1 MSKCVNLRA
10 EAQALLET
18 NILRFWQER
27 MVDYQQGGFYGR
39 IDGYNV
45 LHPDAE
51 KGAVL
56 NARILWTFSAAARVL
71 HNTPYRILAARA
83 YDYLVQRFI
92 DREQG
97 GVYWSLNADGTPLDT
112 KKQTYAIAFAI
123 YGLAEYYR
131 ATQDS
136 EALNAAIRLFE
147 DLETHAFHVS
157 PLEGESEGV
166 GYLEALTRDW
176 QPIADMR
183 LSEKD
188 ENATFTMN
196 THLHVLEAY
205 TNLYRVLKNV
215 QRDDV
220 RCTMYNVQGTKERV
234 ERQLRTLIDIFVTRI
249 FDPSTGHLLL
259 FFDENWHPLS
269 SSLSLASEGLRPIG
283 CPVDIH
289 RTSRGEVSP
298 GHDIEAAWLLHEA
311 LEVLGDEVL
320 LNQTLPV
327 IHSLAQAAEE
337 GIMEE
342 KEWWCFAEAV
352 VGYLDQWK
360 LYQGEKPIESNINL
374 ELAETAFL
382 YIQNCLIDREN
393 GEWFWSVLPDG
404 TPDRTHDK
412 AGFWKCPYHNSRMC
426 IELIERLNS

>member
-1 MSKCVNLRA
+1 M
-10 EAQALLET
+10 
-18 NILRFWQER
+18 
-27 MVDYQQGGFYGR
+27 DYRQGGFYGR

-56 NARILWTFSAAARVL
+56 NARILWTFAAAARVL
-71 HNTPYRILAARA
+71 NNTPYRILAARA
-83 YDYLVQRFI
+83 YDYLMQRFM

-123 YGLAEYYR
+123 YGLAEYVR
-131 ATQDS
+131 LTNNQ

-147 DLETHAFHVS
+147 DLEAHAYKWDNEKIS
-157 PLEGESEGV
+157 KCKN
-166 GYLEALTRDW
+166 GYVEALTRDW

-188 ENATFTMN
+188 ENGVFTMN

-220 RCTMYNVQGTKERV
+220 QGTKERITK
-234 ERQLRTLIDIFVTRI
+234 QLRTLIDIFANRI
-249 FDPSTGHLLL
+249 FDPATGHLML
-259 FFDENWHPLS
+259 FFDEKWQPSNTH
-269 SSLSLASEGLRPIG
+269 
-283 CPVDIH
+283 
-289 RTSRGEVSP
+289 TSP

-311 LEVLGDEVL
+311 LEVFGDEEL

-337 GIMEE
+337 DIMDE
-342 KEWWCFAEAV
+342 KEWWCYAEAV
-352 VGYLDQWK
+352 VGYIDQWK
-360 LYQGEKPIESNINL
+360 LYQDEKPIESNINL
-374 ELAETAFL
+374 ELAETAFH
-382 YIQNCLIDREN
+382 YIQTHLMDREN
-393 GEWFWSVLPDG
+393 GEWFWTILPDG

-426 IELIERLNS
+426 IEIIERL

>member
-1 MSKCVNLRA
+1 MISKS
-10 EAQALLET
+10 EARVLLET
-18 NILRFWQER
+18 NILHFWQER
-27 MVDYQQGGFYGR
+27 MVDYRQGGFYGR

-56 NARILWTFSAAARVL
+56 NARILWTFAAAARVL
-71 HNTPYRILAARA
+71 NNTPYRILAARA
-83 YDYLVQRFI
+83 YDYLMQWFM

-123 YGLAEYYR
+123 YGLAEYVR
-131 ATQDS
+131 LTNNQ

-147 DLETHAFHVS
+147 DLEAHAYKWDNEKMS
-157 PLEGESEGV
+157 KCKN
-166 GYLEALTRDW
+166 GYVEALTRDW

-188 ENATFTMN
+188 ENGVFTMN

-220 RCTMYNVQGTKERV
+220 QGTKERITK
-234 ERQLRTLIDIFVTRI
+234 QLRTLIDIFANRI
-249 FDPSTGHLLL
+249 FDPATGHLML
-259 FFDENWHPLS
+259 FFDEKWQPSNTH
-269 SSLSLASEGLRPIG
+269 
-283 CPVDIH
+283 
-289 RTSRGEVSP
+289 TSP

-311 LEVLGDEVL
+311 LEVLGDEEL

-327 IHSLAQAAEE
+327 IHSLAQAAEDD
-337 GIMEE
+337 IMDE
-342 KEWWCFAEAV
+342 KEWWCYAEAV
-352 VGYLDQWK
+352 VGYIDQWK
-360 LYQGEKPIESNINL
+360 LYQDEKPIESNINL
-374 ELAETAFL
+374 ELAETAFH
-382 YIQNCLIDREN
+382 YIQTHLMDREN
-393 GEWFWSVLPDG
+393 GEWFWAILPDG

-426 IELIERLNS
+426 IEIIERL

>member
-1 MSKCVNLRA
+1 MISKS
-10 EAQALLET
+10 EARVLLEA
-18 NILRFWQER
+18 NILSFWQER

-39 IDGYNV
+39 IDGYNI

-71 HNTPYRILAARA
+71 NNTPYRILAARA
-83 YDYLVQRFI
+83 YDYLMQRFM

-123 YGLAEYYR
+123 YGLAEYVR
-131 ATQDS
+131 LTNNQ

-147 DLETHAFHVS
+147 DLEAHAYKFENEKMS
-157 PLEGESEGV
+157 KCKN
-166 GYLEALTRDW
+166 GYVEALTRDW

-188 ENATFTMN
+188 ENGVFTMN

-220 RCTMYNVQGTKERV
+220 QGTKERITK
-234 ERQLRTLIDIFVTRI
+234 QLRTLIDIFANRI
-249 FDPSTGHLLL
+249 FDPATGHLML
-259 FFDENWHPLS
+259 FFDEKWQPSNTH
-269 SSLSLASEGLRPIG
+269 
-283 CPVDIH
+283 
-289 RTSRGEVSP
+289 TSP

-311 LEVLGDEVL
+311 LEVFGDEEL

-337 GIMEE
+337 DIMDE
-342 KEWWCFAEAV
+342 KEWWCYAEAV
-352 VGYLDQWK
+352 VGYIDQWK
-360 LYQGEKPIESNINL
+360 LYQEEKPIESNINL
-374 ELAETAFL
+374 ELAETAFH
-382 YIQNCLIDREN
+382 YIQTHLMDREN
-393 GEWFWSVLPDG
+393 GEWFWTILPDG

-426 IELIERLNS
+426 IEIIERL

>member
-1 MSKCVNLRA
+1 MISKS
-10 EAQALLET
+10 EARVLLET
-18 NILRFWQER
+18 NILHFWQER
-27 MVDYQQGGFYGR
+27 MVDYRQGGFYGR

-56 NARILWTFSAAARVL
+56 NARILWTFAAAARVL
-71 HNTPYRILAARA
+71 NNTPYRILAARA
-83 YDYLVQRFI
+83 YDYLMQRFM

-123 YGLAEYYR
+123 YGLAEYVR
-131 ATQDS
+131 LTNNQ

-147 DLETHAFHVS
+147 DLEAHAYKWDNEKIS
-157 PLEGESEGV
+157 KCKN
-166 GYLEALTRDW
+166 GYVEALTRDW

-188 ENATFTMN
+188 ENGVFTMN

-220 RCTMYNVQGTKERV
+220 QGTKERITK
-234 ERQLRTLIDIFVTRI
+234 QLRTLIDIFANRI
-249 FDPSTGHLLL
+249 FDPATGHLML
-259 FFDENWHPLS
+259 FFDEKWQPSNTH
-269 SSLSLASEGLRPIG
+269 
-283 CPVDIH
+283 
-289 RTSRGEVSP
+289 TSP

-311 LEVLGDEVL
+311 LEVLGDEEL

-327 IHSLAQAAEE
+327 IHSLAQAAEDD
-337 GIMEE
+337 IMDE
-342 KEWWCFAEAV
+342 KEWWCYAEAV
-352 VGYLDQWK
+352 VGYIDQWK
-360 LYQGEKPIESNINL
+360 LYQDEKPIESNINL
-374 ELAETAFL
+374 ELAETAFH
-382 YIQNCLIDREN
+382 YIQTHLMDREN
-393 GEWFWSVLPDG
+393 GEWFWTILPDG

-426 IELIERLNS
+426 IEIIERL

>member
-1 MSKCVNLRA
+1 MISKS
-10 EAQALLET
+10 EARVLLEA
-18 NILRFWQER
+18 NILSFWQER

-71 HNTPYRILAARA
+71 NNTPYRILAARA
-83 YDYLVQRFI
+83 YDYLMQQFM

-123 YGLAEYYR
+123 YGLAEYVR
-131 ATQDS
+131 LTNNQ

-147 DLETHAFHVS
+147 DLEAHAYKFENERMS
-157 PLEGESEGV
+157 KCKN
-166 GYLEALTRDW
+166 GYVEALTRDW
-176 QPIADMR
+176 QPIDDMR

-188 ENATFTMN
+188 ENGVFTMN

-220 RCTMYNVQGTKERV
+220 QGTKERIAK
-234 ERQLRTLIDIFVTRI
+234 QLRTLIDIFANRI
-249 FDPSTGHLLL
+249 FDPATGHLML
-259 FFDENWHPLS
+259 FFDEKWQPSNTH
-269 SSLSLASEGLRPIG
+269 
-283 CPVDIH
+283 
-289 RTSRGEVSP
+289 TSP

-311 LEVLGDEVL
+311 LEVFGDEEL

-337 GIMEE
+337 DIMDE
-342 KEWWCFAEAV
+342 KEWWCYAEAV
-352 VGYLDQWK
+352 VGYIDQWK
-360 LYQGEKPIESNINL
+360 LYQDEKPIESNINL
-374 ELAETAFL
+374 ELAEAAFH
-382 YIQNCLIDREN
+382 YIQTHLMDREN
-393 GEWFWSVLPDG
+393 GEWFWTILPDG

-426 IELIERLNS
+426 IEIIERL

>member
-1 MSKCVNLRA
+1 MISKS
-10 EAQALLET
+10 EAIVLLET
-18 NILRFWQER
+18 NILSFWQEQ
-27 MVDYQQGGFYGR
+27 MVDYRQGGFYGR

-56 NARILWTFSAAARVL
+56 NARILWTFAAAARVL
-71 HNTPYRILAARA
+71 NNTPYRILAARA
-83 YDYLVQRFI
+83 YDYLMQRFM

-123 YGLAEYYR
+123 YGLAEYVR
-131 ATQDS
+131 LTNNQ

-147 DLETHAFHVS
+147 DLEAHAYKWDNEKMS
-157 PLEGESEGV
+157 KCKN
-166 GYLEALTRDW
+166 GYVEALTRDW

-188 ENATFTMN
+188 ENGVFTMN

-220 RCTMYNVQGTKERV
+220 QGTKERITK
-234 ERQLRTLIDIFVTRI
+234 QLRTLIDIFANRI
-249 FDPSTGHLLL
+249 FDPATGHLML
-259 FFDENWHPLS
+259 FFDEKWQPSNTH
-269 SSLSLASEGLRPIG
+269 
-283 CPVDIH
+283 
-289 RTSRGEVSP
+289 TSP

-311 LEVLGDEVL
+311 LEVLGDEEL

-337 GIMEE
+337 NIMDE
-342 KEWWCFAEAV
+342 KEWWCYAEAV
-352 VGYLDQWK
+352 VGYIDQWK
-360 LYQGEKPIESNINL
+360 LYQEEKPIESNINL
-374 ELAETAFL
+374 ELAETAFH
-382 YIQNCLIDREN
+382 YIQTHLMDSEN
-393 GEWFWSVLPDG
+393 GEWFWAILPDG

-426 IELIERLNS
+426 IEIIERL

>member
-1 MSKCVNLRA
+1 M
-10 EAQALLET
+10 LET

-27 MVDYQQGGFYGR
+27 MVDYRQGGFYGR
-39 IDGYNV
+39 IDGFNV

-56 NARILWTFSAAARVL
+56 NARILWTFAAAARVL
-71 HNTPYRILAARA
+71 NNTPYRILAARA
-83 YDYLVQRFI
+83 YDYLMQRFI

-97 GVYWSLNADGTPLDT
+97 GVYWSLNADATPLDT

-123 YGLAEYYR
+123 YGLAEYVR
-131 ATQDS
+131 LTNNQ

-147 DLETHAFHVS
+147 DLEAHAYKWDNEKIS
-157 PLEGESEGV
+157 KCKN
-166 GYLEALTRDW
+166 GYVEALTRDW

-188 ENATFTMN
+188 ENGVFTMN

-220 RCTMYNVQGTKERV
+220 QGTKERITK
-234 ERQLRTLIDIFVTRI
+234 QLRTLIDIFANRI
-249 FDPSTGHLLL
+249 FDPATGHLML
-259 FFDENWHPLS
+259 FFDEKWQPSNTH
-269 SSLSLASEGLRPIG
+269 
-283 CPVDIH
+283 
-289 RTSRGEVSP
+289 TSP

-311 LEVLGDEVL
+311 LEVLGDEEL

-327 IHSLAQAAEE
+327 IHSLAQAAEDD
-337 GIMEE
+337 IMDE
-342 KEWWCFAEAV
+342 KEWWCYAEAV
-352 VGYLDQWK
+352 VGYIDQWK
-360 LYQGEKPIESNINL
+360 LYQEEKPIESNINL
-374 ELAETAFL
+374 ELAETAFH
-382 YIQNCLIDREN
+382 YIQTHLMDREN
-393 GEWFWSVLPDG
+393 GEWFWTILPDG

-426 IELIERLNS
+426 IEIIERL

>member
-1 MSKCVNLRA
+1 MISKS
-10 EAQALLET
+10 EAIVLLET
-18 NILRFWQER
+18 NILSFWQEQ
-27 MVDYQQGGFYGR
+27 MVDYRQGGFYGR

-56 NARILWTFSAAARVL
+56 NARILWTFAAAARVL
-71 HNTPYRILAARA
+71 NNTPYRILAARA
-83 YDYLVQRFI
+83 YDYLMQRFI

-123 YGLAEYYR
+123 YGLAEYVR
-131 ATQDS
+131 LTNNQ

-147 DLETHAFHVS
+147 DLEAHAYKWDNEKMS
-157 PLEGESEGV
+157 KCKN
-166 GYLEALTRDW
+166 GYVEALTRDW

-188 ENATFTMN
+188 ENGVFTMN

-220 RCTMYNVQGTKERV
+220 QGTKERITK
-234 ERQLRTLIDIFVTRI
+234 QLRTLIDIFANRI
-249 FDPSTGHLLL
+249 FDPATGHLML
-259 FFDENWHPLS
+259 FFDEKWQPSNTH
-269 SSLSLASEGLRPIG
+269 
-283 CPVDIH
+283 
-289 RTSRGEVSP
+289 TSP

-311 LEVLGDEVL
+311 LEVLGDEEL

-327 IHSLAQAAEE
+327 IHSLAQAAEDD
-337 GIMEE
+337 IMDE
-342 KEWWCFAEAV
+342 KEWWCYAEAV
-352 VGYLDQWK
+352 VGYIDQWK
-360 LYQGEKPIESNINL
+360 LYQDEKPIESNINL
-374 ELAETAFL
+374 ELAETAFH
-382 YIQNCLIDREN
+382 YIQTHLMDREN
-393 GEWFWSVLPDG
+393 GEWFWTILPDG

-426 IELIERLNS
+426 IEIIERL

>member
-1 MSKCVNLRA
+1 MISKS
-10 EAQALLET
+10 EAKVLLET

-27 MVDYQQGGFYGR
+27 MVDYRQGGFYGR

-71 HNTPYRILAARA
+71 NNTPYRILAARA
-83 YDYLVQRFI
+83 YDYLMQRFM

-123 YGLAEYYR
+123 YGLAEYVR
-131 ATQDS
+131 LTNNQ

-147 DLETHAFHVS
+147 DLEAHAYKWDNEKMS
-157 PLEGESEGV
+157 KCKN
-166 GYLEALTRDW
+166 GYVEALTRDW

-188 ENATFTMN
+188 ENGVFTMN

-220 RCTMYNVQGTKERV
+220 QGTKERITK
-234 ERQLRTLIDIFVTRI
+234 QLRTLIDIFANRI
-249 FDPSTGHLLL
+249 FDPATGHLML
-259 FFDENWHPLS
+259 FFDEKWQPSNTH
-269 SSLSLASEGLRPIG
+269 
-283 CPVDIH
+283 
-289 RTSRGEVSP
+289 TSP

-311 LEVLGDEVL
+311 LEVLGDEEL

-327 IHSLAQAAEE
+327 IHSLAQAAEDD
-337 GIMEE
+337 IMDE
-342 KEWWCFAEAV
+342 KEWWCYAEAV
-352 VGYLDQWK
+352 VGYIDQWK
-360 LYQGEKPIESNINL
+360 LYQDEKPIESNINL
-374 ELAETAFL
+374 ELAETAFH
-382 YIQNCLIDREN
+382 YIQTHLMDREN
-393 GEWFWSVLPDG
+393 GEWFWTILPDG

-426 IELIERLNS
+426 IEIIERL

>member
-1 MSKCVNLRA
+1 M
-10 EAQALLET
+10 LET
-18 NILRFWQER
+18 NILSFWQEQ
-27 MVDYQQGGFYGR
+27 MVDYRQGGFYGR

-71 HNTPYRILAARA
+71 NNTPYRILAARA
-83 YDYLVQRFI
+83 YDYLMQRFI

-123 YGLAEYYR
+123 YGLAEYVR
-131 ATQDS
+131 LTNNQ

-147 DLETHAFHVS
+147 DLEAHAYKWDNEKMS
-157 PLEGESEGV
+157 KCKN
-166 GYLEALTRDW
+166 GYVEALTRDW

-188 ENATFTMN
+188 ENGVFTMN

-220 RCTMYNVQGTKERV
+220 QGTKERIAK
-234 ERQLRTLIDIFVTRI
+234 QLRTLIDIFANRI
-249 FDPSTGHLLL
+249 FDPATGHLML
-259 FFDENWHPLS
+259 FFDEKWQPSNTH
-269 SSLSLASEGLRPIG
+269 
-283 CPVDIH
+283 
-289 RTSRGEVSP
+289 TSP

-311 LEVLGDEVL
+311 LEVLGDEEL

-327 IHSLAQAAEE
+327 IHSLAQAAEDD
-337 GIMEE
+337 IMDE
-342 KEWWCFAEAV
+342 KEWWCYAEAV
-352 VGYLDQWK
+352 VGYIDQWK
-360 LYQGEKPIESNINL
+360 LYQDEKPIESNINL
-374 ELAETAFL
+374 ELAETAFH
-382 YIQNCLIDREN
+382 YIQTHLMDREN
-393 GEWFWSVLPDG
+393 GEWFWAILPDG

-426 IELIERLNS
+426 IEIIERL

>member
-1 MSKCVNLRA
+1 MISKS
-10 EAQALLET
+10 EARVLLEA
-18 NILRFWQER
+18 NILSFWQER
-27 MVDYQQGGFYGR
+27 MVDYRQGGFYGR

-56 NARILWTFSAAARVL
+56 NARILWTFAAAARVL
-71 HNTPYRILAARA
+71 NNTPYRILAARA
-83 YDYLVQRFI
+83 YDYLMQWFM

-97 GVYWSLNADGTPLDT
+97 GVYWSLNADATPLDT

-123 YGLAEYYR
+123 YGLAEYVR
-131 ATQDS
+131 LTNNQ

-147 DLETHAFHVS
+147 DLEAHAYKWDNEKMS
-157 PLEGESEGV
+157 KCKN
-166 GYLEALTRDW
+166 GYVEALTRNW

-188 ENATFTMN
+188 ENGVFTMN

-220 RCTMYNVQGTKERV
+220 QGTKERITK
-234 ERQLRTLIDIFVTRI
+234 QLRTLIDIFANRI
-249 FDPSTGHLLL
+249 FDPATGHLML
-259 FFDENWHPLS
+259 FFDEKWQPSNTH
-269 SSLSLASEGLRPIG
+269 
-283 CPVDIH
+283 
-289 RTSRGEVSP
+289 TSP

-311 LEVLGDEVL
+311 LEVLGDEEL

-337 GIMEE
+337 NIMDE
-342 KEWWCFAEAV
+342 KEWWCYAEAV
-352 VGYLDQWK
+352 VGYIDQWK
-360 LYQGEKPIESNINL
+360 LYQDEKPIESNINL
-374 ELAETAFL
+374 ELAETAFH
-382 YIQNCLIDREN
+382 YIQTHLMDREN
-393 GEWFWSVLPDG
+393 GEWFWTILPDG

-426 IELIERLNS
+426 IEIIERL

>member
-1 MSKCVNLRA
+1 MISKS
-10 EAQALLET
+10 EARVLLEA
-18 NILRFWQER
+18 NILSFWQER

-56 NARILWTFSAAARVL
+56 NAPILSTFSAAARVL
-71 HNTPYRILAARA
+71 NNTPYRILAARA
-83 YDYLVQRFI
+83 YDYLMQWFM

-97 GVYWSLNADGTPLDT
+97 GIYWSLNADGTPLDT

-123 YGLAEYYR
+123 YGLAEYVR
-131 ATQDS
+131 LTNNQ

-147 DLETHAFHVS
+147 DLEAHAYKWDNEKLS
-157 PLEGESEGV
+157 KCKN
-166 GYLEALTRDW
+166 GYVEALTRDW

-188 ENATFTMN
+188 ENGVFTMN

-220 RCTMYNVQGTKERV
+220 QGTKERITK
-234 ERQLRTLIDIFVTRI
+234 QLRTLIDIFANRI
-249 FDPSTGHLLL
+249 FDPATGHLML
-259 FFDENWHPLS
+259 FFDEKWQPSNTH
-269 SSLSLASEGLRPIG
+269 
-283 CPVDIH
+283 
-289 RTSRGEVSP
+289 TSP

-311 LEVLGDEVL
+311 LEVFGDEEL

-337 GIMEE
+337 DIMDE
-342 KEWWCFAEAV
+342 KEWWCYAEAV
-352 VGYLDQWK
+352 VGYIDQWK
-360 LYQGEKPIESNINL
+360 LYQDEKPIESNINL
-374 ELAETAFL
+374 ELAETAFH
-382 YIQNCLIDREN
+382 YIQTHLMDREN
-393 GEWFWSVLPDG
+393 GEWFWTILPDG

-426 IELIERLNS
+426 IEIIERL

>member
-1 MSKCVNLRA
+1 M
-10 EAQALLET
+10 LET

-27 MVDYQQGGFYGR
+27 MVDYRQGGFYGR

-56 NARILWTFSAAARVL
+56 NARILWTFAAAARVL
-71 HNTPYRILAARA
+71 NNTPYRILAARA
-83 YDYLVQRFI
+83 YDYLMQRFI

-123 YGLAEYYR
+123 YGLAEYVR
-131 ATQDS
+131 LTNNQ

-147 DLETHAFHVS
+147 DLEAHAYKWDNEKIS
-157 PLEGESEGV
+157 KCKN
-166 GYLEALTRDW
+166 GYVEALTRDW

-188 ENATFTMN
+188 ENGVFTMN

-220 RCTMYNVQGTKERV
+220 QGTKERIAK
-234 ERQLRTLIDIFVTRI
+234 QLRTLIDIFANRI
-249 FDPSTGHLLL
+249 FDPATGHLML
-259 FFDENWHPLS
+259 FFDEKWQPSNTH
-269 SSLSLASEGLRPIG
+269 
-283 CPVDIH
+283 
-289 RTSRGEVSP
+289 TSP

-311 LEVLGDEVL
+311 LEVLGDEEL

-327 IHSLAQAAEE
+327 IHSLAQAAEDD
-337 GIMEE
+337 IMDE
-342 KEWWCFAEAV
+342 KEWWCYAEAV
-352 VGYLDQWK
+352 VGYIDQWK
-360 LYQGEKPIESNINL
+360 LYQDEKPIESNINL
-374 ELAETAFL
+374 ELAETAFH
-382 YIQNCLIDREN
+382 YIQTHLMDREN
-393 GEWFWSVLPDG
+393 GEWFWTILPDG

-426 IELIERLNS
+426 IEIIERL

>member
-1 MSKCVNLRA
+1 MISKS
-10 EAQALLET
+10 EARVLLET

-27 MVDYQQGGFYGR
+27 MVDYRQGGFYGR

-56 NARILWTFSAAARVL
+56 NARILWTFAAAARVL
-71 HNTPYRILAARA
+71 NNTPYRILAARA
-83 YDYLVQRFI
+83 YDYLMQWFM

-123 YGLAEYYR
+123 YGLAEYVR
-131 ATQDS
+131 LTNNQ

-147 DLETHAFHVS
+147 DLEAHAYKWDNEKMS
-157 PLEGESEGV
+157 KCKN
-166 GYLEALTRDW
+166 GYVEALTRNW

-188 ENATFTMN
+188 ENGVFTMN

-220 RCTMYNVQGTKERV
+220 QGTKERITK
-234 ERQLRTLIDIFVTRI
+234 QLRTLIDIFANRI
-249 FDPSTGHLLL
+249 FDPATGHLML
-259 FFDENWHPLS
+259 FFDEKWQPSNTH
-269 SSLSLASEGLRPIG
+269 
-283 CPVDIH
+283 
-289 RTSRGEVSP
+289 TSP

-311 LEVLGDEVL
+311 LEVLGDEEL

-337 GIMEE
+337 NIMDE
-342 KEWWCFAEAV
+342 KEWWCYAEAV
-352 VGYLDQWK
+352 VGYIDQWK
-360 LYQGEKPIESNINL
+360 IYQEEKPIESNINL
-374 ELAETAFL
+374 ELAETAFH
-382 YIQNCLIDREN
+382 YIQTHLMDREN
-393 GEWFWSVLPDG
+393 GEWFWAILPDG

-426 IELIERLNS
+426 IEIIERL

>member
-1 MSKCVNLRA
+1 MISKS
-10 EAQALLET
+10 EARVLLEA
-18 NILRFWQER
+18 NILSFWQER
-27 MVDYQQGGFYGR
+27 MVDNQQGGFYGR

-71 HNTPYRILAARA
+71 NNTPYRILAARA
-83 YDYLVQRFI
+83 YDYLMQRFM

-123 YGLAEYYR
+123 YGLAEYVR
-131 ATQDS
+131 LTNNQ

-147 DLETHAFHVS
+147 DLEAHAYKFENEKMS
-157 PLEGESEGV
+157 KCKN
-166 GYLEALTRDW
+166 GYVEALTRDW

-188 ENATFTMN
+188 ENGVFTMN

-220 RCTMYNVQGTKERV
+220 QGTKERITK
-234 ERQLRTLIDIFVTRI
+234 QLRTLIDIFANRI
-249 FDPSTGHLLL
+249 FDPATGHLML
-259 FFDENWHPLS
+259 FFDEKWQPSNTH
-269 SSLSLASEGLRPIG
+269 
-283 CPVDIH
+283 
-289 RTSRGEVSP
+289 TSP

-311 LEVLGDEVL
+311 LEVFGDEEL

-337 GIMEE
+337 DIMDE
-342 KEWWCFAEAV
+342 KEWWCYAEAV
-352 VGYLDQWK
+352 VGYIDQWK
-360 LYQGEKPIESNINL
+360 LYQDEKPIESNINL
-374 ELAETAFL
+374 ELAETAFH
-382 YIQNCLIDREN
+382 YIQTHLMDREN
-393 GEWFWSVLPDG
+393 GEWFWTILPDG

-426 IELIERLNS
+426 IEIIERL

>member
-1 MSKCVNLRA
+1 MISKS
-10 EAQALLET
+10 EARVLLET
-18 NILRFWQER
+18 NILSFWQER
-27 MVDYQQGGFYGR
+27 MVDYRQGGFYGR

-56 NARILWTFSAAARVL
+56 NARILWTFAAAARVL
-71 HNTPYRILAARA
+71 NNTPYRILAARA
-83 YDYLVQRFI
+83 YDYLMQRFM

-123 YGLAEYYR
+123 YGLAEYVR
-131 ATQDS
+131 LTNNQ

-147 DLETHAFHVS
+147 DLEAHAYKWDNEKIS
-157 PLEGESEGV
+157 KCKN
-166 GYLEALTRDW
+166 GYVEALTRNW

-188 ENATFTMN
+188 ENGVFTMN

-220 RCTMYNVQGTKERV
+220 QGTKERITK
-234 ERQLRTLIDIFVTRI
+234 QLRTLIDIFANRI
-249 FDPSTGHLLL
+249 FDPATGHLML
-259 FFDENWHPLS
+259 FFDEKWQPSNTH
-269 SSLSLASEGLRPIG
+269 
-283 CPVDIH
+283 
-289 RTSRGEVSP
+289 TSP

-311 LEVLGDEVL
+311 LEVLGDEEL

-327 IHSLAQAAEE
+327 IHSLAQAAEDD
-337 GIMEE
+337 IMDE
-342 KEWWCFAEAV
+342 KEWWCYAEAV
-352 VGYLDQWK
+352 VGYIDQWK
-360 LYQGEKPIESNINL
+360 LYQDEKPIESNINL
-374 ELAETAFL
+374 ELAETAFH
-382 YIQNCLIDREN
+382 YIQTHLMDREN
-393 GEWFWSVLPDG
+393 GEWFWTILPDG

-426 IELIERLNS
+426 IEIIERL

>member
-1 MSKCVNLRA
+1 MISKS
-10 EAQALLET
+10 EARVLLET
-18 NILRFWQER
+18 NILSFWQER
-27 MVDYQQGGFYGR
+27 MVDYRQGGFYGR

-56 NARILWTFSAAARVL
+56 NARILWTFAAAARVL
-71 HNTPYRILAARA
+71 NNTPYRILAARA
-83 YDYLVQRFI
+83 YDYLMQRFI

-123 YGLAEYYR
+123 YGLAEYVR
-131 ATQDS
+131 LTNNQ

-147 DLETHAFHVS
+147 DLEAHAYKWDNEKIS
-157 PLEGESEGV
+157 KCKN
-166 GYLEALTRDW
+166 GYVEALTRDW

-188 ENATFTMN
+188 ENGVFTMN

-220 RCTMYNVQGTKERV
+220 QGTKERITK
-234 ERQLRTLIDIFVTRI
+234 QLRTLIDIFANRI
-249 FDPSTGHLLL
+249 FDPATGHLML
-259 FFDENWHPLS
+259 FFDEKWQPSNTH
-269 SSLSLASEGLRPIG
+269 
-283 CPVDIH
+283 
-289 RTSRGEVSP
+289 TSP

-311 LEVLGDEVL
+311 LEVLGDEEL

-337 GIMEE
+337 NIMDE
-342 KEWWCFAEAV
+342 KEWWCYAEAV
-352 VGYLDQWK
+352 VGYIDQWK
-360 LYQGEKPIESNINL
+360 LYQDEKPIESNINL
-374 ELAETAFL
+374 ELAETAFH
-382 YIQNCLIDREN
+382 YIQTHLMDREN
-393 GEWFWSVLPDG
+393 GEWFWTILPDG

-426 IELIERLNS
+426 IEIIERL

>member
-10 EAQALLET
+10 EAQSLLET

-51 KGAVL
+51 KGTVL

-131 ATQDS
+131 ATQDP

-147 DLETHAFHVS
+147 DLETHAYKC
-157 PLEGESEGV
+157 ENAEMGKCGN
-166 GYLEALTRDW
+166 GYVEALTRDW

-188 ENATFTMN
+188 ENGVFTMN

-215 QRDDV
+215 QRDDI
-220 RCTMYNVQGTKERV
+220 QGTKERV
-234 ERQLRTLIDIFVTRI
+234 AKQLCNLIDIFANRI
-249 FDPSTGHLLL
+249 FDPATGHLML
-259 FFDENWHPLS
+259 FFDEKWQPSNTH
-269 SSLSLASEGLRPIG
+269 
-283 CPVDIH
+283 
-289 RTSRGEVSP
+289 TSP

-327 IHSLAQAAEE
+327 IHSLAHAAEE
-337 GIMEE
+337 GIMDE

-360 LYQGEKPIESNINL
+360 LYQREKPVESNINL

>member
-1 MSKCVNLRA
+1 MISKS
-10 EAQALLET
+10 EARVLLET

-27 MVDYQQGGFYGR
+27 MVDYRQGGFYGR

-56 NARILWTFSAAARVL
+56 NARILWTFAAAARVL
-71 HNTPYRILAARA
+71 NNTPYRILAARA
-83 YDYLVQRFI
+83 YDYLMQWFM

-123 YGLAEYYR
+123 YGLAEYVR
-131 ATQDS
+131 LTNNQ

-147 DLETHAFHVS
+147 DLEAHAYKWDNEKIS
-157 PLEGESEGV
+157 KCKN
-166 GYLEALTRDW
+166 GYVEALTRDW

-188 ENATFTMN
+188 ENGVFTMN

-220 RCTMYNVQGTKERV
+220 QGTKERITK
-234 ERQLRTLIDIFVTRI
+234 QLRTLIDIFANRI
-249 FDPSTGHLLL
+249 FDPATGHLML
-259 FFDENWHPLS
+259 FFDEKWQPSNTH
-269 SSLSLASEGLRPIG
+269 
-283 CPVDIH
+283 
-289 RTSRGEVSP
+289 TSP

-311 LEVLGDEVL
+311 LEVLGDEEL

-327 IHSLAQAAEE
+327 IHSLAQAAEDD
-337 GIMEE
+337 IMDE
-342 KEWWCFAEAV
+342 KEWWCYAEAV
-352 VGYLDQWK
+352 VGYIDQWK
-360 LYQGEKPIESNINL
+360 LYQEEKPIESNINL
-374 ELAETAFL
+374 ELAETAFH
-382 YIQNCLIDREN
+382 YIQTHLMDREN
-393 GEWFWSVLPDG
+393 GEWFWTILPDG

-426 IELIERLNS
+426 IEIIERL